1 MTLLCASPQ
10 IFVVAERTRSD
21 LAISLTKS
29 MLLFQLIPVSL
40 RQIPKTSRKVT
51 NLSAES
57 LTVPR
62 AQLMAIF
69 HVSNYLASQWR
80 NPLMAK
86 FRVLHDLTGHT

>member
-1 MTLLCASPQ
+1 
-10 IFVVAERTRSD
+10 
-21 LAISLTKS
+21 

-57 LTVPR
+57 LTVSR

-86 FRVLHDLTGHT
+86 FRVLYDLTDHT

>member
-1 MTLLCASPQ
+1 
-10 IFVVAERTRSD
+10 
-21 LAISLTKS
+21 

-69 HVSNYLASQWR
+69 TSQITLRRSGAIRSWL
-80 NPLMAK
+80 NLESCMI
-86 FRVLHDLTGHT
+86 

>member
-1 MTLLCASPQ
+1 
-10 IFVVAERTRSD
+10 
-21 LAISLTKS
+21 

-51 NLSAES
+51 NLIAELS

-69 HVSNYLASQWR
+69 HISNYLASQWR

-86 FRVLHDLTGHT
+86 FRVLYDLTGHT